1 MYVFFL
7 IFMQIIREIKMF
19 LKEMSHIFF
28 CYRVDPD
35 TPGYDEPKFI
45 VFYRMLIKIF
55 ALFCFTCKAENPRVS
70 MQQNGT
76 MVTVTQHCPK
86 CTKGYVWRSQ
96 PFVHGKY
103 PAGNVLLSF
112 AVLMAGASISKILLV
127 FRHMGLSV
135 FSSRTFF
142 SHQRSFI
149 FPTVIHHW
157 ESYRTQ
163 LINTLKNMKEVVWSG
178 DGRFD
183 SMGHSAK
190 YGAYTMFC
198 STIMKVVH
206 FELLQV
212 RTNTPCSPKSTTNL
226 TQCKENFDCSQ

>member
-1 MYVFFL
+1 MMAKCFWRKF
-7 IFMQIIREIKMF
+7 
-19 LKEMSHIFF
+19 HILCFV
-28 CYRVDPD
+28 YRVDPD

-45 VFYRMLIKIF
+45 VFYRMLLKIF
-55 ALFCFTCKAENPRVS
+55 ALFCFTCKAENPHVS

-86 CTKGYVWRSQ
+86 CAKGYVWRSQ

-103 PAGNVLLSF
+103 PAGNVLLSI

-127 FRHMGLSV
+127 FWHMGLSV

-157 ESYRTQ
+157 ESYHTQ
-163 LINTLKNMKEVVWSG
+163 LINTLKNMKEMVWSG

-183 SMGHSAK
+183 SMGHSAN
-190 YGAYTMFC
+190 YGAYAMFC
-198 STIMKVVH
+198 STIMKVVN

-212 RTNTPCSPKSTTNL
+212 RKNIHHVPPKALPNL
-226 TQCKENFDCSQ
+226 THEENFDCSQ

>member
-1 MYVFFL
+1 
-7 IFMQIIREIKMF
+7 
-19 LKEMSHIFF
+19 
-28 CYRVDPD
+28 
-35 TPGYDEPKFI
+35 
-45 VFYRMLIKIF
+45 MLLKIF
-55 ALFCFTCKAENPRVS
+55 ALFCFTCKAENPHVS

-76 MVTVTQHCPK
+76 MVTVTQHCSK

-96 PFVHGKY
+96 PFVHGKC

-135 FSSRTFF
+135 ISSRTFF
-142 SHQRSFI
+142 SHQRSFV

-206 FELLQV
+206 FELIQV
-212 RTNTPCSPKSTTNL
+212 RKNMHHAPTGTTYLCNVHILHTKNVTWSDLLNTDTKWTERIICLVEVSVRRVLAAVCNL
-226 TQCKENFDCSQ
+226 MG